1 MSLLIPEQL
10 KGCLIDFYFDVYIVP
25 LISEI
30 LDSEKKKKSWWMK
43 SSKTN
48 RLMAVKWC
56 KNKKNWNE

>member
-30 LDSEKKKKSWWMK
+30 LDSEKKKI
-43 SSKTN
+43 
-48 RLMAVKWC
+48 LMDEKQQ
-56 KNKKNWNE
+56 NK